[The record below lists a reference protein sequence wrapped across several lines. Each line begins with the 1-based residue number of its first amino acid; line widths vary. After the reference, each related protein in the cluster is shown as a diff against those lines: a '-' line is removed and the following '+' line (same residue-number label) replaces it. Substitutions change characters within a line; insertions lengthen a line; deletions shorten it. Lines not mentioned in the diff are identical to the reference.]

1 LKTVIVRLA
10 EPEQSGGELHGLVE
24 EIGAAPVPFRG
35 EGALIR
41 LLTAAAGRPTTPQQD
56 TPDGPST

>member
-24 EIGAAPVPFRG
+24 EIGAAPVRFRG
-35 EGALIR
+35 ADALVR
-41 LLTAAAGRPTTPQQD
+41 LLTAAATREPTPPHS
-56 TPDGPST
+56 TPDPPPT

>member
-1 LKTVIVRLA
+1 MKTVIIRLA

-35 EGALIR
+35 ADALVR
-41 LLTAAAGRPTTPQQD
+41 LLTAAAGRPPTPRQD
-56 TPDGPST
+56 TPDGPSA

>member
-1 LKTVIVRLA
+1 MKTVIVRLA

-35 EGALIR
+35 ADALVR
-41 LLTAAAGRPTTPQQD
+41 LLTAAAVKPPAPPESTTDLSPA
-56 TPDGPST
+56 